1 MRGRTWLLPTLLLLI
16 AAVAVGTAPSGAAQ
30 SGLTTSEVRS
40 MSLGGLERTFRIHV
54 PTLPSGSAP
63 VPLVLILHGGGGTG
77 DGMERLTLGGLNR
90 LADRDGFVAVYPDGV
105 ERHWND
111 GRGNQQYRAQR
122 DNIDDVGFIT
132 ALIAHL
138 SQTLPVDRRRVYAT
152 GISNG
157 GLMSLRL
164 ARELADRIAA
174 IAPVAASMSE
184 QITQMRASARPISVL
199 LIAGTKDPLV
209 PYEGGEIG
217 FKRGQKIGKVVS
229 VAETISYWATFNQ
242 CPPAPTITMEP
253 DRDPQDGMR
262 VRREAHGPCRD
273 GTEVI
278 LYAIEGGG
286 HTWPGGQQ
294 YLPAWI
300 VGRTSKDIDANEVI
314 WNFFKRHALP

>member
-1 MRGRTWLLPTLLLLI
+1 MLLLLTA
-16 AAVAVGTAPSGAAQ
+16 AAVAVGTAPFSAAR

-40 MSLGGLERTFRIHV
+40 ISFGGRERMFRIHV
-54 PTLPSGSAP
+54 PSLSGRATP

-77 DGMERLTLGGLNR
+77 DGMERLTLGGFNR
-90 LADRDGFVAVYPDGV
+90 LADREGFVAVYPDGV

-122 DNIDDVGFIT
+122 DNIDDVGFIA
-132 ALIAHL
+132 ALIAGL
-138 SQTLPVDRRRVYAT
+138 SETLPIDRRRVYAT

-164 ARELADRIAA
+164 ARELADRIAV

-184 QITQMRASARPISVL
+184 QITQMRAPARPISVL
-199 LIAGTKDPLV
+199 LIAGTADPLV
-209 PYEGGEIG
+209 PYQGGEIG
-217 FKRGQKIGKVVS
+217 FIGFRGGQKIGKVVS
-229 VAETISYWATFNQ
+229 VAETITYWSTFNR
-242 CPPAPTITMEP
+242 CPPAPAITMEP
-253 DRDPQDGMR
+253 DRNPQDGTR
-262 VRREAHGPCRD
+262 VRREAHGPCRE
-273 GTEVI
+273 GTEVM

-294 YLPAWI
+294 YLPERI

-314 WNFFKRHALP
+314 WSFFKRHALP

>member
-1 MRGRTWLLPTLLLLI
+1 
-16 AAVAVGTAPSGAAQ
+16 
-30 SGLTTSEVRS
+30 
-40 MSLGGLERTFRIHV
+40 
-54 PTLPSGSAP
+54 
-63 VPLVLILHGGGGTG
+63 
-77 DGMERLTLGGLNR
+77 MERLTLGGFNR

-174 IAPVAASMSE
+174 IAPAAASMSE
-184 QITQMRASARPISVL
+184 QIVQMRDPARPISAL
-199 LIAGTKDPLV
+199 LVAGTMDPLV
-209 PYEGGEIG
+209 PYGGGEIG

-229 VAETISYWATFNQ
+229 VAETITYWATFNQ
-242 CPPAPTITMEP
+242 CPPAPIITMEP
-253 DRDPQDGMR
+253 DRDPQDGTR

-273 GTEVI
+273 ETEVI

-294 YLPAWI
+294 YLPARI

-314 WNFFKRHALP
+314 WSFFKRHALP